1 MIYGAMK
8 FSIGGPLKLAFRP
21 WVEGLEN
28 IPAEGPAILA
38 SNHLSFSD
46 SFFLPAILE
55 RKVTFIAKAEYFTT
69 PGIKG
74 RMTAAFFKGVGQ
86 LPVDRSGARGAGEAA
101 IKSGIEVIERGE
113 LFGIYPEGTRSP
125 DGRLYRGKPGGLAR
139 VALATGAPVIPVAMI
154 DTEKI
159 QPPGKLM
166 PKLMRPGIR
175 IGKPLD
181 FSRYSGMEHDRFV
194 LRAVTDEV
202 MYEIMKLSGQE
213 YVDMYATAAKRQIAE
228 AAKAEKDAEKAAR
241 AALAQAE
248 KQAAREQ
255 AEKQAEEQAAREQAE
270 AQAEKQTEALT
281 EALSEAQAE
290 VPPEDQ
296 AEDQPEDQA
305 GEQGGEQS
313 GPSDGPGGV
322 GEAEPTDRQRSGSHE
337 RP

>member
-1 MIYGAMK
+1 MK
-8 FSIGGPLKLAFRP
+8 FSIGGSLKLAFRP

-28 IPAEGPAILA
+28 IPAEGAAILA

-46 SFFLPAILE
+46 SFFLPAILD

-69 PGIKG
+69 PGLKG

-101 IKSGIEVIERGE
+101 IKSGIDVIERGE

-159 QPPGKLM
+159 QPPGKVM

-181 FSRYSGMEHDRFV
+181 FSRYNGMEHDRFV

-213 YVDMYATAAKRQIAE
+213 YVDIYATAAKRQIAE
-228 AAKAEKDAEKAAR
+228 AAKAEKEEEKAEK

-248 KQAAREQ
+248 KQAA
-255 AEKQAEEQAAREQAE
+255 AE
-270 AQAEKQTEALT
+270 AAEQRA
-281 EALSEAQAE
+281 AE
-290 VPPEDQ
+290 QRRAELKLVEDDGGAAKNAGN
-296 AEDQPEDQA
+296 AENAENDGNAADGA
-305 GEQGGEQS
+305 DGAAKDS
-313 GPSDGPGGV
+313 GHKD
-322 GEAEPTDRQRSGSHE
+322 A
-337 RP
+337 

>member
-1 MIYGAMK
+1 MLYGTMK
-8 FSIGGPLKLAFRP
+8 VAIGGPLKLAFRP

-28 IPAEGPAILA
+28 IPAEGAAILA

-46 SFFLPAILE
+46 SFFLPTMLD

-69 PGIKG
+69 PGVKG
-74 RMTAAFFKGVGQ
+74 RLTAAFFKGVGQ

-101 IKSGIEVIERGE
+101 IKSGIEVLERGE

-159 QPPGKLM
+159 QPPGQVM

-181 FSRYSGMEHDRFV
+181 FSRYQGMEHDRFV
-194 LRAVTDEV
+194 LRALTDEV

-228 AAKAEKDAEKAAR
+228 AAKAAKEADKAEKEAEKEAERAEKAREAE
-241 AALAQAE
+241 QAKE
-248 KQAAREQ
+248 AETARE
-255 AEKQAEEQAAREQAE
+255 AESK
-270 AQAEKQTEALT
+270 
-281 EALSEAQAE
+281 
-290 VPPEDQ
+290 
-296 AEDQPEDQA
+296 
-305 GEQGGEQS
+305 
-313 GPSDGPGGV
+313 
-322 GEAEPTDRQRSGSHE
+322 
-337 RP
+337 

>member
-1 MIYGAMK
+1 MK
-8 FSIGGPLKLAFRP
+8 VAIGGPLKVAFRP

-28 IPAEGPAILA
+28 VPATGPAILA

-46 SFFLPAILE
+46 SFFLPVMLD

-69 PGIKG
+69 PGVKG
-74 RMTAAFFKGVGQ
+74 RLTAAFFKGVGQ

-101 IKSGIEVIERGE
+101 IKSGIEVLERGE

-159 QPPGKLM
+159 QPPGQVV

-181 FSRYSGMEHDRFV
+181 FSRYQGMEQDRFV
-194 LRAVTDEV
+194 LRALTDEV

-228 AAKAEKDAEKAAR
+228 AAKAAKEAEKAEKAAK
-241 AALAQAE
+241 AAKEAE
-248 KQAAREQ
+248 
-255 AEKQAEEQAAREQAE
+255 
-270 AQAEKQTEALT
+270 
-281 EALSEAQAE
+281 
-290 VPPEDQ
+290 
-296 AEDQPEDQA
+296 QA
-305 GEQGGEQS
+305 GEER
-313 GPSDGPGGV
+313 
-322 GEAEPTDRQRSGSHE
+322 AES
-337 RP
+337 